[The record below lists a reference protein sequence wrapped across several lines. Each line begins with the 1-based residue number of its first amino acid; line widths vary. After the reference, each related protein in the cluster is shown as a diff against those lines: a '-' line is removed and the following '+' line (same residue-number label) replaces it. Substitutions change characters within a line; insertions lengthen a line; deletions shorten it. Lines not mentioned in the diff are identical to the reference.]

1 MSSEIKKYL
10 DAEGLKQVLQYI
22 NLQDYPN
29 NDTLIAVINAID
41 NNKADK
47 TQLDTNFIM
56 HNNVLLNT
64 LLETYLLN
72 IDYEDLA
79 FNTAEIIVNNSG
91 TSSILGQAIL
101 GQLVLA

>member
-1 MSSEIKKYL
+1 MPSEIKKYL
-10 DAEGLKQVLQYI
+10 DVEGLKQILQYI

-41 NNKADK
+41 NSKADK
-47 TQLDTNFIM
+47 TQLDTSFIT

-72 IDYEDLA
+72 INYEDLA
-79 FNTAEIIVNNSG
+79 FNTTEIIINNSG
-91 TSSILGQAIL
+91 TSPIIGQAIL